1 MADTTP
7 GTRSYFLEDFS
18 DETVP
23 CEPTLEGWAKWL
35 AEPDLE
41 DFCWQERA
49 EYPINGSTYQA
60 SAILWS
66 EDIIARKH
74 EGRWA
79 LSRPIAEGENFFA
92 IRWGPGHGWDAD
104 SIICLGEDGNRDAAL
119 VAELAE
125 ILGDDD
131 QISDGEEHIAVGRNE
146 NGWRV
151 TFHEGPPPS
160 CTAERSN

>member
-7 GTRSYFLEDFS
+7 GTRSYFLHDFS

-23 CEPTLEGWAKWL
+23 CEPSLEGWAKWL

-41 DFCWQERA
+41 DSCWQGDA
-49 EYPINGSTYQA
+49 EYPIDGSTYKG

-74 EGRWA
+74 EGRWT

-92 IRWGPGHGWDAD
+92 VRWAPGAGWDA
-104 SIICLGEDGNRDAAL
+104 R
-119 VAELAE
+119 
-125 ILGDDD
+125 
-131 QISDGEEHIAVGRNE
+131 
-146 NGWRV
+146 
-151 TFHEGPPPS
+151 
-160 CTAERSN
+160 